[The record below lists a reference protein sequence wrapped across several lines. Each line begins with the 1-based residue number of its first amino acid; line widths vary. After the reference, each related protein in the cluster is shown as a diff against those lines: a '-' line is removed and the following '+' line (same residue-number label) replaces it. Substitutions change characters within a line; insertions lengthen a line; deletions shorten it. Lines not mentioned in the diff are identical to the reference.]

1 MCLPA
6 SQKAEKP
13 SWQFVQM
20 CLLNLDTSQI
30 FSVLCFLQSF
40 SSSYIRFKCHQ
51 WPVCTVTEDGVPSAL
66 CGWWLSQHSVC
77 ELVPDAVRTTQ
88 TPRVHLTYVCVGD
101 SNGRVRSVLGLDAAV
116 RHISSFSGI
125 VCVSS
130 LCERYDAAHVCM
142 WNIMSWAVVES
153 HSIFISTHTDM
164 LTVCTTLFLY
174 FTACQR
180 KYIWG
185 KCCLLFKFRWW
196 KIFSFKTFIYSLNIT
211 HVVFVQL
218 VVTFHFVSYVLSI
231 LLK

>member
-1 MCLPA
+1 MWREVRRFEVGNYLDIFWILVVPMCLPA
-6 SQKAEKP
+6 FQKAEKP

-51 WPVCTVTEDGVPSAL
+51 WPVCTVPEDGVPSAL

-77 ELVPDAVRTTQ
+77 ELVPDAVRTTR

-101 SNGRVRSVLGLDAAV
+101 SNGRVRSVLRLDAAV

-142 WNIMSWAVVES
+142 WNIRNES
-153 HSIFISTHTDM
+153 G
-164 LTVCTTLFLY
+164 CG
-174 FTACQR
+174 
-180 KYIWG
+180 G
-185 KCCLLFKFRWW
+185 K
-196 KIFSFKTFIYSLNIT
+196 SQHIY
-211 HVVFVQL
+211 
-218 VVTFHFVSYVLSI
+218 
-231 LLK
+231 